1 MSDLLS
7 AHATQLIGLAATL
20 LIAVIG
26 RLRGAQAWSWIKDRW
41 MLEMTS
47 MAQAAKIEDLEL
59 LVADLQKEVERLKAS
74 RPYWDSNTPSTT
86 TRPTQRRKRS
96 SP

>member
-1 MSDLLS
+1 MSDFLS

-74 RPYWDSNTPSTT
+74 RAYWDSNTPSTT